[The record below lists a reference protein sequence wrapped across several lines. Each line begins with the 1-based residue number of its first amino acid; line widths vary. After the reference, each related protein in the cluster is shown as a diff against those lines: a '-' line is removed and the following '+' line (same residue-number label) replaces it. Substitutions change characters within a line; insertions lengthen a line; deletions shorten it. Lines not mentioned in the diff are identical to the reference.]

1 MNLFDYVLSY
11 SSPLVLIIGVLF
23 GLFFFGSIDKTRR
36 RVLLY
41 LIVSLVVDLSS
52 RVVLI
57 KTGNNLIF
65 LPLYSAFELLI
76 IASIFHQ
83 LGTKSML
90 LVPLVSLG
98 LIYITVELIY
108 IDSYNVRSFQSY
120 AKIASSFVLVILALQ
135 FFIQKLKLDKEI
147 SKDIQQL
154 NVAFLVYFA
163 LNLVLLLPIN
173 LLINQIATS
182 IIYIWYAY
190 FGATIVFYSYLS
202 YFIWK
207 NGKTR
212 KRLPSG

>member
-1 MNLFDYVLSY
+1 MFAYLLMSLTIDIASRIVLAQ
-11 SSPLVLIIGVLF
+11 F
-23 GLFFFGSIDKTRR
+23 
-36 RVLLY
+36 
-41 LIVSLVVDLSS
+41 
-52 RVVLI
+52 
-57 KTGNNLIF
+57 GNNLIF

-154 NVAFLVYFA
+154 NVAILVYFA